1 MMIVASKRCSANR
14 PTGYKPFVGKPSVG
28 KPSVGKPSVGKL
40 SALVSSSLFSLWIVF
55 SSLAFSLTISAN
67 AYAAED
73 DVLNRLRIFTMEL
86 KSFTADFEQSLY
98 NADSDLLKNDIGKL
112 ILKRPGKFIWR
123 YAGEGGQEFISDG
136 KSIWMFDKE
145 LDQVTV
151 NPLNDRLGG
160 TPLVLLM
167 GGVPLEDQ
175 FTVTTLG
182 ESDGID
188 WVELVP
194 KDNSTDFEALFI
206 GLNKQGLAAMELRD
220 NLGQATQI
228 QFSNFKTDIPLDDGQ
243 FNFVAPKGVDVIGQA
258 VQ

>member
-1 MMIVASKRCSANR
+1 MTIKITRNR
-14 PTGYKPFVGKPSVG
+14 V
-28 KPSVGKPSVGKL
+28 L
-40 SALVSSSLFSLWIVF
+40 SRLARVVP
-55 SSLAFSLTISAN
+55 SLALLTLLLTHVTPAH
-67 AYAAED
+67 AAD
-73 DVLNRLRIFTMEL
+73 DVLDRLRAFTMDL
-86 KSFTADFEQSLY
+86 TSFTADFEQSLY

-112 ILKRPGKFIWR
+112 ILKRPGKFVWR
-123 YAGEGGQEFISDG
+123 YDGDGAQEFISDG

-175 FTVTTLG
+175 FKVTPLG
-182 ESDGID
+182 NSDGID

-194 KDNSTDFEALFI
+194 HDNSTDFESLFI
-206 GLNKQGLAAMELRD
+206 GLDPKGLAAMELRD

-228 QFSNFKTDIPLDDGQ
+228 QFTNFKPNVKLDDKQ
-243 FNFVAPKGVDVIGQA
+243 FDFVAPKGVDVIGEP
-258 VQ
+258 VK

>member
-1 MMIVASKRCSANR
+1 MTRTLHRTIR
-14 PTGYKPFVGKPSVG
+14 
-28 KPSVGKPSVGKL
+28 
-40 SALVSSSLFSLWIVF
+40 SALMCVFVTMAISSTVK
-55 SSLAFSLTISAN
+55 A
-67 AYAAED
+67 D
-73 DVLNRLRIFTMEL
+73 GDVLERLRAFTMDL

-98 NADSDLLKNDIGKL
+98 NADSDLLKNDIGTL
-112 ILKRPGKFIWR
+112 QLKRPGKFIWR

-151 NPLNDRLGG
+151 NALDDRLGG

-175 FTVTTLG
+175 FSVTPLG
-182 ESDGID
+182 ESAGVD

-194 KDNSTDFEALFI
+194 KDNSTDFESLFI
-206 GLNKQGLAAMELRD
+206 GLNKNGLAAMELRD

-228 QFSNFKTDIPLDDGQ
+228 QFSNFKTGVALDDKQ
-243 FNFVAPKGVDVIGQA
+243 FDFVAPKGVDVIGEP
-258 VQ
+258 VK

>member
-1 MMIVASKRCSANR
+1 MIAMIEL
-14 PTGYKPFVGKPSVG
+14 F
-28 KPSVGKPSVGKL
+28 KL
-40 SALVSSSLFSLWIVF
+40 DPALKGIRALNSILIKAPIKWLVMSLLLALVSTP
-55 SSLAFSLTISAN
+55 AM
-67 AYAAED
+67 AAD
-73 DVLNRLRIFTMEL
+73 DVLDRLRSFTMDL

-98 NADSDLLKNDIGKL
+98 NSDAELVKNDVGEL
-112 ILKRPGKFIWR
+112 ILKRPGRFIWR
-123 YAGEGGQEFISDG
+123 YAGADGQEFISDG

-151 NPLNDRLGG
+151 NALDDRLGG

-175 FTVTTLG
+175 FNVTTLG

-188 WVELVP
+188 WVELIP
-194 KDNSTDFEALFI
+194 KDNSTDFESLFI
-206 GLNKQGLAAMELRD
+206 GLNANGLSAMELRD

-228 QFSNFKTDIPLDDGQ
+228 QFSNLKTDIPLDDKQ
-243 FNFVAPKGVDVIGQA
+243 FNFVAPKGVDVIGEP

>member
-1 MMIVASKRCSANR
+1 MLLKRVLLAIA
-14 PTGYKPFVGKPSVG
+14 P
-28 KPSVGKPSVGKL
+28 L
-40 SALVSSSLFSLWIVF
+40 LFSAQLV
-55 SSLAFSLTISAN
+55 
-67 AYAAED
+67 AAD
-73 DVLNRLRIFTMEL
+73 DVLDRLRSFTMDL

-98 NADSDLLKNDIGKL
+98 NGDSDLLKNDVGKL
-112 ILKRPGKFIWR
+112 MLKRPGKFIWR
-123 YAGEGGQEFISDG
+123 YDGNEGQEFISDG

-151 NPLNDRLGG
+151 NALDDRLGG

-175 FTVTTLG
+175 FDVTPLG

-194 KDNSTDFEALFI
+194 KDSSTDFESLFI
-206 GLNKQGLAAMELRD
+206 GLNQNGLAAMELRD

-228 QFSNFKTDIPLDDGQ
+228 QFSNFKADVSLDDKQ
-243 FNFVAPKGVDVIGQA
+243 FDFVAPEGVDVIGEP